1 MYFEVTYNFHTRLI
15 SFYFIFPT
23 IVNRVYF
30 KLRSSERFGSKKSTD
45 IHLTVIQSTSYI
57 LPKYVKNIHSKLE
70 AWRVKTSQTT
80 GTLRLR
86 FFFQRLRQFSIPI
99 TTSSRKSHL
108 IYHRE
113 FSGDTGSRSSTR
125 LTDYFK
131 YAYVNLDFSASGH
144 NSHNHGFGL
153 DLFGLASTG
162 FGRQAKTN
170 PADH

>member
-99 TTSSRKSHL
+99 TTSSRKNHL

-113 FSGDTGSRSSTR
+113 FSGDTGRDHPRDWLITSNMHMSILIFPPRAITAI
-125 LTDYFK
+125 TM
-131 YAYVNLDFSASGH
+131 A
-144 NSHNHGFGL
+144 
-153 DLFGLASTG
+153 LAWI
-162 FGRQAKTN
+162 FLA
-170 PADH
+170 

>member
-23 IVNRVYF
+23 IVNRVCF

-45 IHLTVIQSTSYI
+45 IHLTMIQSTFIYYQST
-57 LPKYVKNIHSKLE
+57 SKIPL
-70 AWRVKTSQTT
+70 KTWSLKSQNVTNDRYLQAT
-80 GTLRLR
+80 I
-86 FFFQRLRQFSIPI
+86 FFQRLRQFSIPI
-99 TTSSRKSHL
+99 TTSSRKNHL
-108 IYHRE
+108 IHHRE

-144 NSHNHGFGL
+144 NSHNHGFGM
-153 DLFGLASTG
+153 DLFGLASMG